1 MSNFSK
7 VGTFMKT
14 FGQEVKREPSFSTDK
29 INKLRIDLIREEL
42 DELTDAM
49 NKKDLFAPITGIIIG
64 LVLIISPFLAHVK
77 KSLIL
82 LGIVPLWIGAYYIYH
97 LSHNLNKKKSNDEDG
112 S

>member
-1 MSNFSK
+1 MSLINLDLSN
-7 VGTFMKT
+7 
-14 FGQEVKREPSFSTDK
+14 EEI
-29 INKLRIDLIREEL
+29 INKYLSVP
-42 DELTDAM
+42 M
-49 NKKDLFAPITGIIIG
+49 NKKDLFAPIAGIIIG

-82 LGIVPLWIGAYYIYH
+82 LGIIPLWIGAYYIYH